1 MSINGARLSEYAIGE
16 DPLDAGP
23 STNPLEMLISCPL
36 QPMGVAVGA
45 SAAAA
50 A

>member
-1 MSINGARLSEYAIGE
+1 MSINGARLSEYVIGE
-16 DPLDAGP
+16 DALDAGP
-23 STNPLEMLISCPL
+23 STNPLVTLTNSPL

>member
-1 MSINGARLSEYAIGE
+1 MSIDGAGLSEYVIGK
-16 DPLDAGP
+16 DPPDAGP
-23 STNPLEMLISCPL
+23 STNPLETLTNCPL